1 MWACILGRWLSTLR
15 TFIYFWLVIGF
26 VIGIIL
32 VIAIA
37 TGSEILAAPLLVFF
51 LFLAAVLLLF
61 LIWDVIA
68 CLVSPTTPPPPPP
81 PLPGGLTAEVD
92 CATAQQMLADA
103 HARASQLQAELNA
116 QIARVAAAQQALN
129 VARMS
134 LAATAAGLAASFFF
148 PWALPAAL
156 AAVATATYLAWR
168 RARDLEDE
176 LAKLETL
183 ATRFGAAQRD
193 VAAYEVLVSQSCST
207 PLTPGVPTTGGI
219 GLTTGA
225 LQLIARGRAR
235 GRSTGPTNARVNDI
249 SPRPEKEST

>member
-15 TFIYFWLVIGF
+15 TFIYFWLGIGF
-26 VIGIIL
+26 AIGIIL
-32 VIAIA
+32 ILVLIL
-37 TGSEILAAPLLVFF
+37 GGEILAAPLIIFF
-51 LFLAAVLLLF
+51 LFVAAVLLLF

-81 PLPGGLTAEVD
+81 PLPGALTAEVD

-103 HARASQLQAELNA
+103 RARASQLQAELNA

-134 LAATAAGLAASFFF
+134 LAATAAGLAASFFA

-156 AAVATATYLAWR
+156 AAVAAATYLTWR
-168 RARDLEDE
+168 RAKDLEDE
-176 LAKLETL
+176 LAKLEAL
-183 ATRFGAAQRD
+183 ATRFAAAQRD
-193 VAAYEVLVSQSCST
+193 IAANEMLVSQSCST
-207 PLTPGVPTTGGI
+207 PVTPGGPLTGGI

-225 LQLIARGRAR
+225 LQLIARGR
-235 GRSTGPTNARVNDI
+235 GRCRSGGPTNAPTVG
-249 SPRPEKEST
+249 